1 MPLSIKCS
9 EWVMQ
14 TPTDWEAGEGEANR
28 LGASAERHN
37 AERKVESETADL
49 KDWRFVWQKHE
60 RVEAA
65 V

>member
-1 MPLSIKCS
+1 
-9 EWVMQ
+9 MQ